1 MVLMYWSS
9 KSVVHSGFR
18 RSIEPSPGSARSMLE
33 SNEELAGQQMGTR
46 HAHGVDTGLTKSA
59 HTVIMVERR
68 VDAVYANSVDGELLE
83 ERYIARA
90 CSAVRQRVDER
101 RGLRERVVRIRG
113 ELPCGTDGLFDPCGK
128 AATNSPCSW

>member
-1 MVLMYWSS
+1 
-9 KSVVHSGFR
+9 
-18 RSIEPSPGSARSMLE
+18 MLE

-90 CSAVRQRVDER
+90 CRAVRQRVDER
-101 RGLRERVVRIRG
+101 RGLREWVVRIGG

-128 AATNSPCSW
+128 TATNSPCSW

>member
-1 MVLMYWSS
+1 
-9 KSVVHSGFR
+9 
-18 RSIEPSPGSARSMLE
+18 MLE
-33 SNEELAGQQMGTR
+33 NGEELEGWQMRTR
-46 HAHGVDTGLTKSA
+46 HAHSVDARLTKSA
-59 HTVIMVERR
+59 HAVVMVERR
-68 VDAVYANSVDGELLE
+68 VDTVYADGIDGELLE
-83 ERYIARA
+83 EGHISRT